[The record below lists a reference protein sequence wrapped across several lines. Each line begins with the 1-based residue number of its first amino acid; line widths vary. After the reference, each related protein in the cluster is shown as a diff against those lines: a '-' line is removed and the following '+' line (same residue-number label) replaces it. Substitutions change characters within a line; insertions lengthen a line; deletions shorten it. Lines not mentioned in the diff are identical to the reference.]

1 MPEEN
6 GINLNRAARDVIQER
21 QRQLTG
27 KGYSLCRDDAY
38 TDGQLADA
46 AATYA
51 TCAGRPGALHSM
63 WPWKQD
69 TFKPSAD
76 RRRDLVKAGALIL
89 AEIERLD
96 RQGLIKSAVVR
107 RDEYGMFQHPDLPDF
122 DEGDVKKSKDWV
134 AQQGLE
140 VVRVELETDAPEN
153 IAERYFESCDPD
165 CSYWEPSKPDG
176 DGWFCLAIYDTDD
189 GPSCWWGRRVVTP

>member
-1 MPEEN
+1 MSEKS
-6 GINLNRAARDVIQER
+6 GITLNRAAQDVVLER
-21 QRQLTG
+21 QRQVSN
-27 KGYSLCRDDAY
+27 KGYSLYRDDGY
-38 TDGQLADA
+38 TSGELARAASVYARLAGQPRTMSTD
-46 AATYA
+46 
-51 TCAGRPGALHSM
+51 
-63 WPWKQD
+63 WPWAPE

-96 RQGLIKSAVVR
+96 RQSLIKPAVVR
-107 RDEYGMFQHPDLPDF
+107 RDEYGMFQHPELPDF
-122 DEGDVKKSKDWV
+122 DEVDVEKSKAWV

-140 VVRVELETDAPEN
+140 VVRVELETDASED
-153 IAERYFESCDPD
+153 IAERYFESGDPD

-176 DGWFCLAIYDTDD
+176 EGWFCLAIYDTND